1 MNNTIN
7 LNQIPE
13 VLHSRLIPANGK
25 KIPIG
30 GKRWNTKSYK
40 TPEELFK
47 KNPKAIGV
55 MAGVLPNKTAGILI
69 LDYDDCEDQKPNDL
83 GGWVVK
89 SPREN
94 SCKVVFYLDAGSE
107 PFEVLQQRVPTT
119 GRTSVELGNGKLEI
133 FWGKNQSQAI
143 VAGAHPKGSYSSDN
157 GDPTSY
163 DDTLLPLLRD
173 NLVPR
178 KRVGKV
184 IDLNPEFGSNDR
196 DWDKMVVEKI
206 LRDPKMH
213 GDEFADYLE
222 WFQVLLA
229 LKHTGER
236 DGIEDIYQEL
246 AHEWSQKAP
255 NYGGYEAFQKQW
267 DGIPNDKTCPI
278 TLATLIHKAE
288 ELGITIPKKQP
299 KVVKMED
306 LNEIQDAI
314 VIRQIV
320 NREIQLDPANTSA
333 DYLFLQEATRIA
345 VKQQQEVLKLLPEW
359 NDKWNKE
366 KKKAWL
372 DDANTYPVLQTSFR
386 KACLDSIVFNG
397 ATFQFEFKHKRGEDV
412 EFDRILELGSQLMNC
427 RKQPFFGKGVIAH
440 PAFPDEVAKKN
451 RYYPQQVYTKSL
463 LGKWDGVDRLST
475 ILNEILKV
483 GTEFQKKLVLV
494 WLKGTTERWLEP
506 SCKFDHILILQGAQG
521 IGKTSFF
528 EALAI
533 PGMFTTLEQL
543 HSKDDYLALHR
554 NSITE
559 LGEIDFIFRKQDVSK
574 LKGAITKAVDLIR
587 IPYGKSTHEFP
598 RAFTMCGSVNNPV
611 FLNDDTGSRRFF
623 VVPIETS
630 RIDWKWVREHRDQ
643 IWAQVMETDIITY
656 FSPEE
661 QQLIEENN
669 HNFKMEGTIE
679 PLVEAVICDCE
690 PEQLKAGVW
699 SIGAPLTT
707 NRIFNIIV
715 KREGIQRV
723 GRDATIIKNKI
734 PDIMVKLGF
743 KNTRITKADL
753 SKYRIS
759 ETRARVW
766 KEES

>member
-1 MNNTIN
+1 MNNTTIN
-7 LNQIPE
+7 IDQIPE
-13 VLHSRLIPANGK
+13 CLHSRLIPADGNK
-25 KIPIG
+25 KPMG
-30 GKRWNTKSYK
+30 GERWNKK
-40 TPEELFK
+40 TYSREELVK
-47 KNPKAIGV
+47 KNPEALGV
-55 MAGVLPNKTAGILI
+55 MAGVLPDEPAGILI
-69 LDYDDCEDQKPNDL
+69 LDYDDCADRKPADL
-83 GGWVVK
+83 GGWIVS

-94 SCKVVFYLDAGSE
+94 SCKVIFFLNADTEA
-107 PFEVLQQRVPTT
+107 FDVLNQRVPNA
-119 GRTSVELGNGKLEI
+119 GRTSVDLADGKLEI
-133 FWGKNQSQAI
+133 FWGKNQAQAI
-143 VAGAHPKGSYSSDN
+143 VAGAHPRGLYSSND
-157 GDPTSY
+157 GDPLTFNNSSL
-163 DDTLLPLLRD
+163 TGILREK
-173 NLVPR
+173 LVPR

-184 IDLNPEFGSNDR
+184 IETDTNNDASWDL
-196 DWDKMVVEKI
+196 MVAKKI
-206 LRDPKMH
+206 LQDPKMSSA
-213 GDEFADYLE
+213 EFADYQE
-222 WFQVLLA
+222 WLNVVMA

-236 DGIEDIYQEL
+236 DGIENTYEDIT
-246 AHEWSQKAP
+246 HEWSQNVP
-255 NYGGYEAFQKQW
+255 GYRNYKDFQRQW
-267 DGIPNDKTCPI
+267 DAIQNNTSSPI
-278 TLATLIHKAE
+278 TLATLIRKAE
-288 ELGITIPKKQP
+288 QLGITVPKKQP

-306 LNEIQDAI
+306 LSEIQDAI
-314 VIRQIV
+314 IIRQIV
-320 NREIQLDPANTSA
+320 NREIQLDPANTSP

-372 DDANTYPVLQTSFR
+372 DEANTYPVLQTSFR

-412 EFDRILELGSQLMNC
+412 EFDRILELGSQLKNC
-427 RKQPFFGKGVIAH
+427 RKPPFFGNGVIAH
-440 PAFPDEVAKKN
+440 SAFPDEVAKRN
-451 RYYPQQVYTKSL
+451 RYYPQQVYAKSL

-475 ILNEILKV
+475 ILNGVLKV
-483 GTEFQKKLVLV
+483 GTDFQKKLVLV

-574 LKGAITKAVDLIR
+574 LKGAITKATDLIR

-743 KNTRITKADL
+743 KNTRMTKADL
-753 SKYRIS
+753 SKYHIS
-759 ETRARVW
+759 ETRTRVW